1 VDLDKPVMSFASPD
15 EWESWLEEHHESS
28 DGVWIQM
35 AKKASG
41 IASVDWAGALQVALC
56 FGWIDGQRR
65 SLDDTHFL
73 QKFTPRRA
81 RSPWSKI
88 NIGHVERLIGEGR
101 MRPAG
106 QRQIAAAKA
115 DGRWDAAYASQSM
128 IEVPADFQAALD
140 ARPAA
145 GAFFATLSRSARY
158 PFLYRIQAAKRPE
171 TRAKRIAEYTDLLA
185 EGKTLRIM

>member
-1 VDLDKPVMSFASPD
+1 MELDKPVMSFTSAAD
-15 EWESWLEEHHESS
+15 WEAWLEEHHADS
-28 DGVWIQM
+28 DGVWIKM
-35 AKKASG
+35 ARKSSG
-41 IASVDWAGALQVALC
+41 IPSIDHAGALQVALC

-65 SLDDTHFL
+65 SNDDTSFL
-73 QKFTPRRA
+73 QKFTPRRP

-88 NIGHVERLIGEGR
+88 NIGHVERLIAEGR

-106 QRQIAAAKA
+106 QAAIDAAKA
-115 DGRWDAAYASQSM
+115 DGRWEAAYASQST

-140 ARPAA
+140 ARPESA
-145 GAFFATLSRSARY
+145 AFFATLSRSARY

>member
-115 DGRWDAAYASQSM
+115 DGRWDAAYASQST

-140 ARPAA
+140 ARPEAA
-145 GAFFATLSRSARY
+145 AFFATLSRSARY

>member
-1 VDLDKPVMSFASPD
+1 MELDKPVVSFASPA
-15 EWESWLEEHHESS
+15 EWEAWLEEHHESS
-28 DGVWIQM
+28 DGVWIKM

-41 IASVDWAGALQVALC
+41 IASIDWAGALQVALC

-65 SLDDTHFL
+65 SLDEAHFL
-73 QKFTPRRA
+73 QKFTPRRP
-81 RSPWSKI
+81 RSNWSKI
-88 NIGHVERLIGEGR
+88 NIGHVERLIAEGR

-106 QRQIAAAKA
+106 QRQIDGAKA
-115 DGRWDAAYASQSM
+115 DGRWEAAYASQST

-140 ARPAA
+140 ARPDAA
-145 GAFFATLSRSARY
+145 AFFATLSRSARY

>member
-1 VDLDKPVMSFASPD
+1 MELDKPVMSFTSAAD
-15 EWESWLEEHHESS
+15 WEAWLEEHHADS
-28 DGVWIQM
+28 DGVWIKM
-35 AKKASG
+35 ARKSSG
-41 IASVDWAGALQVALC
+41 IPSIDHAGALQVALC

-65 SLDDTHFL
+65 SNDDTSFL
-73 QKFTPRRA
+73 QKFTPRRP

-88 NIGHVERLIGEGR
+88 NIGHVERLIAEGR

-106 QRQIAAAKA
+106 RAAIDAAKA
-115 DGRWDAAYASQSM
+115 DGRWEAAYASQST

-140 ARPAA
+140 ARPEAA
-145 GAFFATLSRSARY
+145 AFFATLSRSARY

>member
-1 VDLDKPVMSFASPD
+1 MELDKPMMSFASPA
-15 EWESWLEEHHESS
+15 EWEAWLEEHHGDS

-35 AKKASG
+35 ARKSSG
-41 IASVDWAGALQVALC
+41 IASVDHAGALQVALC

-65 SLDDTHFL
+65 SYDETSFL
-73 QKFTPRRA
+73 QKFTPRRQ
-81 RSPWSKI
+81 RSNWSKI
-88 NIGHVERLIGEGR
+88 NIGHVERLIADGR

-106 QRQIAAAKA
+106 QREIDAAKA
-115 DGRWDAAYASQSM
+115 DGRWEAAYASQTT

-140 ARPAA
+140 ARPEAA
-145 GAFFATLSRSARY
+145 AFFATLGRSARY

-185 EGKTLRIM
+185 EGNTLRIM

>member
-1 VDLDKPVMSFASPD
+1 MELDKPVVSFAGPD
-15 EWESWLEEHHESS
+15 EWEAWLEQHHETST
-28 DGVWIQM
+28 GVWIKM

-41 IASVDWAGALQVALC
+41 IASIDWAGALQVALC

-65 SLDDTHFL
+65 SFDETYFL
-73 QKFTPRRA
+73 QKFTPRTK

-88 NIGHVERLIGEGR
+88 NIGHVERLIAEGR

-106 QRQIAAAKA
+106 HAAIDAAKA
-115 DGRWDAAYASQSM
+115 DGRWERAYASQST

-140 ARPAA
+140 ARPDAA
-145 GAFFATLSRSARY
+145 EFFATLSKSARY

-171 TRAKRIAEYTDLLA
+171 TRAKRIAEYTELLA